1 MRALIQRVTHASVT
15 VDEQVVGKIG
25 HGLLILLGVTHGD
38 TNKEAKS
45 LAEKIAGL
53 RIFADEAGKF
63 NRSLLDMQGGALVVS
78 QFTLYANAKRGRRPD
93 FSAAAKPEQAEPL
106 CDYFA
111 EVLRE
116 AGVREVQTG
125 VFGAHMQVAL
135 ENDGPVTVWLDTE
148 ELPSP

>member
-135 ENDGPVTVWLDTE
+135 ENDGPVTVWLDTG